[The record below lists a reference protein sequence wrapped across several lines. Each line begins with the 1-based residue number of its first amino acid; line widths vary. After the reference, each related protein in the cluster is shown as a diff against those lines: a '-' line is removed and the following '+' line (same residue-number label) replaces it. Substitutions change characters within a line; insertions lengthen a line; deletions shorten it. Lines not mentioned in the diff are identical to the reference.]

1 MTLDRAYY
9 LLAAFYSLIVIIGV
23 IAILAGGGTLL
34 APIHL
39 MLGALSVIGLW
50 GYILKRGFM
59 NPRMWRPLAGVLGG
73 GYRDS
78 NVHHADN
85 GAFERFI
92 NLDADQQYFFGHA
105 GDYALPLW

>member
-9 LLAAFYSLIVIIGV
+9 LLAAFYSLMVIIGV

-39 MLGALSVIGLW
+39 LLGALAVIGLW

-59 NPRMWRPLAGVLGG
+59 TSYVEALGRCAGG
-73 GYRDS
+73 GCCGS
-78 NVHHADN
+78 TGHHADII
-85 GAFERFI
+85 AFERFT
-92 NLDADQQYFFGHA
+92 NLDADQ
-105 GDYALPLW
+105 

>member
-9 LLAAFYSLIVIIGV
+9 LLATFYSLIVIIGV

-39 MLGALSVIGLW
+39 LLGALAVIGLW

-59 NPRMWRPLAGVLGG
+59 NPRM
-73 GYRDS
+73 
-78 NVHHADN
+78 
-85 GAFERFI
+85 
-92 NLDADQQYFFGHA
+92 
-105 GDYALPLW
+105 